1 MLARH
6 VAACPAE
13 RYEGKF
19 ELSAPRRRQHS
30 RKGSIEDMPELS
42 ERLNTPIS
50 TAELER
56 RWKAVRAAMERDR
69 IDVLVMQNNNDHMGG
84 YVKYFTD
91 IPAGNGYPVTVVFP
105 RDDLMTVV
113 MQGPLGGVE
122 ELTAQ
127 GDGVRRGVKR
137 VLTAP
142 SYASAVYTNAYDPEL
157 AASALAPFAKGTI
170 GLVCTYQM
178 SLAMG
183 DVLKQRL
190 AGARFV
196 DASDLVDQIKAIK
209 SEEEMEL
216 IVRTARMQDGAM
228 RAAFEAIRPGMRDRD
243 VVAEA
248 QFYSQTHG
256 SEQGLYLCA
265 SAPLGTPMK
274 FAPKHMQNRV
284 IREGDYVAL
293 LVEDSGPGGFYT
305 ELGRNCVV
313 GKAPQQMKDE
323 LAFTLE
329 SRRITLD
336 LLKPGTPAKEIWD
349 KFNDFMRRNGRP
361 EETRLYCHGQ
371 GYDLVE
377 RPLIR
382 HDEPMVIAK
391 DMNIVVHPTYI
402 HKGMLSWV
410 CDNYLIGSNGPGERL
425 HRFPETIMEVG

>member
-1 MLARH
+1 M
-6 VAACPAE
+6 
-13 RYEGKF
+13 
-19 ELSAPRRRQHS
+19 
-30 RKGSIEDMPELS
+30 GSIEHMPELS

-56 RWKAVRAAMERDR
+56 RWKAIRAAMEREA

-113 MQGPLGGVE
+113 MQGPFGGAE

-137 VLTAP
+137 VLTTP
-142 SYASAVYTNAYDPEL
+142 SYASAVYTKDYDPEL

-170 GLVCTYQM
+170 GLVSTYQM

-183 DVLKQRL
+183 DFLKARF
-190 AGARFV
+190 AGARLV
-196 DASDLVDQIKAIK
+196 DASDLVDRIKAIK

-228 RAAFEAIRPGMRDRD
+228 QAAFDAIRPGMRDRD
-243 VVAEA
+243 VVAAA

-284 IREGDYVAL
+284 IKAGDYVAL

-313 GKAPQQMKDE
+313 GKAPQQMKEE

-336 LLKPGTPAKEIWD
+336 LLKPGMPAREVWE

-382 HDEPMVIAK
+382 HDEPMTIEK

-425 HRFPETIMEVG
+425 HRFPETIVEVG

>member
-1 MLARH
+1 
-6 VAACPAE
+6 
-13 RYEGKF
+13 
-19 ELSAPRRRQHS
+19 
-30 RKGSIEDMPELS
+30 MPELS

-56 RWKAVRAAMERDR
+56 RWKAVRAAMEREG

-91 IPAGNGYPVTVVFP
+91 LPAGNGYPVTVVFP
-105 RDDLMTVV
+105 RDDLMTIV
-113 MQGPLGGVE
+113 MQGPLGGKE
-122 ELTAQ
+122 DIPSG

-137 VLTAP
+137 VLTTP
-142 SYASAVYTNAYDPEL
+142 SYASAVYTKDYDPEL

-170 GLVCTYQM
+170 GLVSTYQM
-178 SLAMG
+178 SYAMG
-183 DVLKQRL
+183 DFLKL
-190 AGARFV
+190 HFSAARFV
-196 DASDLVDQIKAIK
+196 DASELVDRIKAIK
-209 SEEEMEL
+209 SEEEMER

-228 RAAFEAIRPGMRDRD
+228 QAAFASIKPGMRDSD
-243 VVAEA
+243 VVAAA

-293 LVEDSGPGGFYT
+293 LVEDAGPGGFYT

-313 GKAPQQMKDE
+313 GKAPQEMKDE

-329 SRRITLD
+329 SRRMTLD
-336 LLKPGTPAKEIWD
+336 LLKPGTPAKEIWE

-382 HDEPMVIAK
+382 HDEPMVIEK

-402 HKGMLSWV
+402 YKGMLHWV

-425 HRFPETIMEVG
+425 HRYPEAIIEVG

>member
-1 MLARH
+1 MSEAT
-6 VAACPAE
+6 
-13 RYEGKF
+13 
-19 ELSAPRRRQHS
+19 
-30 RKGSIEDMPELS
+30 

-56 RWKAVRAAMERDR
+56 RWKAVRAAMERDK
-69 IDVLVMQNNNDHMGG
+69 IDVLLMQNNNDHMGG

-113 MQGPLGGVE
+113 MQGPFGGAQ
-122 ELTAQ
+122 ELSAQ

-137 VLTAP
+137 VFTTP
-142 SYASAVYTNAYDPEL
+142 SYASAVYTNSYDPEL
-157 AASALAPFAKGTI
+157 AAKALEPFARGTI
-170 GLVCTYQM
+170 GLISTYQM
-178 SLAMG
+178 SFAMG
-183 DVLKQRL
+183 DALKRRF
-190 AGARFV
+190 ANASFV
-196 DASDLVDQIKAIK
+196 DASDMVDQIKAIK
-209 SEEEMEL
+209 SDEEKEL
-216 IVRTARMQDGAM
+216 VVRAARMQDGAM
-228 RAAFEAIRPGMRDRD
+228 KAAFDALRPGMRDRD
-243 VVAEA
+243 VVAAA

-265 SAPLGTPMK
+265 SAPLGTPLK
-274 FAPKHMQNRV
+274 FGPKHMQNRV
-284 IREGDYVAL
+284 IKAGDYVAL

-336 LLKPGTPAKEIWD
+336 MLKPGTPAKEVWNT
-349 KFNDFMRRNGRP
+349 FNDFMRRNGRP

-382 HDEPMVIAK
+382 HDEPMTIEK
-391 DMNIVVHPTYI
+391 DMNIVVHPTYV

-410 CDNYLIGSNGPGERL
+410 CDNYLIGSNGPGDRL
-425 HRFPETIMEVG
+425 HQFPEEIIEVG

>member
-1 MLARH
+1 MTESKTE
-6 VAACPAE
+6 PN
-13 RYEGKF
+13 
-19 ELSAPRRRQHS
+19 
-30 RKGSIEDMPELS
+30 

-56 RWKAVRAAMERDR
+56 RWTAVRAAMEREK

-122 ELTAQ
+122 TPLP
-127 GDGVRRGVKR
+127 GDSVRRGVKR
-137 VLTAP
+137 VLTTP
-142 SYASAVYTNAYDPEL
+142 SYASAFYTNDYDPEL
-157 AASALAPFAKGTI
+157 AASALAPYAKATV

-183 DVLKQRL
+183 DSLRRRL
-190 AGARFV
+190 SGARFV
-196 DASDLVDQIKAIK
+196 DASDLVDPIKGIK

-216 IVRTARMQDGAM
+216 IARTAGMQDGAM
-228 RAAFEAIRPGMRDRD
+228 KAAFDAIRPGMRDRD
-243 VVAEA
+243 VVAAA
-248 QFYSQTHG
+248 QYYSQTHG

-274 FAPKHMQNRV
+274 FAPKHFQNRV
-284 IREGDYVAL
+284 IQEGDYVAL
-293 LVEDSGPGGFYT
+293 LVEDAGPGGFYT

-329 SRRITLD
+329 SRRMTLD
-336 LLKPGTPAKEIWD
+336 LLKPGTPAKEIWGE
-349 KFNDFMRRNGRP
+349 FNAFMRRNGRP
-361 EETRLYCHGQ
+361 PETRLYCHGQ

-382 HDEPMVIAK
+382 HDEPMLIQK
-391 DMNIVVHPTYI
+391 DMNIVVHPTYV
-402 HKGMLSWV
+402 HNGMLSWV

-425 HRFPETIMEVG
+425 HRFREEIIEVG

>member
-1 MLARH
+1 
-6 VAACPAE
+6 
-13 RYEGKF
+13 
-19 ELSAPRRRQHS
+19 
-30 RKGSIEDMPELS
+30 MPQLS

-56 RWKAVRAAMERDR
+56 RWKAVRTVMEREG

-113 MQGPLGGVE
+113 MQGPFGGAEQLTVE
-122 ELTAQ
+122 

-137 VLTAP
+137 VLTTP
-142 SYASAVYTNAYDPEL
+142 SYAAAHYTNDYDPDL
-157 AASALAPFAKGTI
+157 AASALTPFAKGTI
-170 GLVCTYQM
+170 GLVSTYQM
-178 SLAMG
+178 SFAMG
-183 DVLKQRL
+183 DFLKRRF
-190 AGARFV
+190 ASARFV
-196 DASDLVDQIKAIK
+196 DASDMVDRIKGIK
-209 SEEEMEL
+209 SEEEREL
-216 IVRTARMQDGAM
+216 IVRAARMQDGAM
-228 RAAFEAIRPGMRDRD
+228 QAAFDAIKPGMRDRD
-243 VVAEA
+243 VVAAA

-284 IREGDYVAL
+284 IKAGDYVAL

-313 GKAPQQMKDE
+313 GRAPQQMKDE

-336 LLKPGTPAKEIWD
+336 MLKPGTPAREVWER
-349 KFNDFMRRNGRP
+349 FNEFMRRNGRP

-382 HDEPMVIAK
+382 HDEPMTIEK

-425 HRFPETIMEVG
+425 HRFPETIVEVG